1 MLLPYAVIFHYIV
14 GLFSFSFPEIMQS
27 SVDDKAVGND
37 SQYFNKNR
45 MGQIHMVWFSILFA
59 IVAVMLILEV
69 PIVWIVGHLA
79 KCLNVCLRRIW
90 FGIRCKTF
98 EAAVDENDEVIDAP
112 DYYFEINFSQLC
124 KEYKL

>member
-27 SVDDKAVGND
+27 SVDEKAVGND

-79 KCLNVCLRRIW
+79 
-90 FGIRCKTF
+90 
-98 EAAVDENDEVIDAP
+98 
-112 DYYFEINFSQLC
+112 
-124 KEYKL
+124 